1 LKKKFR
7 EWIILDWRAKLKIRI
22 NFTKELKKKPP
33 RKWEPYLRKKIKIKI
48 LIKWWNWKLFKVY
61 KRDKKKII
69 SNKFEKQKWKIEL
82 EGSNWK
88 KIKILQNDQ
97 EQFKKN

>member
-1 LKKKFR
+1 MRTILK
-7 EWIILDWRAKLKIRI
+7 
-22 NFTKELKKKPP
+22 
-33 RKWEPYLRKKIKIKI
+33 KKIKIKI

-82 EGSNWK
+82 KGSNWK

-97 EQFKKN
+97 EQFLKKSKEWRLIFKYSQLKELS